1 MNHLDALN
9 KAQREAVTTTEG
21 PLLVIAGAGS
31 GKTRVI
37 EHRVAHLIEQ
47 GVAPQNILLLTFTR
61 RAAEEM
67 LRRASRMNPE
77 AARVNGGT
85 FHSFAFKMLR
95 QFGEAVGVSKSFSVL
110 DEGDAEEAVGRAATQ
125 LGAYDADERF
135 PKKGTLRNIIGQA
148 FNKAITVEA
157 VLLREYPHFLHLA
170 DEIER
175 VGKKYAEYKLE
186 KGYMDYDD
194 LLHFLRALLGTEG
207 GRGIAERFTHIMVD
221 EYQDTNKAQ
230 GDIAYLLG
238 RGHKNVMAVG
248 DDAQSIY
255 GFRGASHENIMEFP
269 RRFRDTKI
277 IKLEENYR
285 STQKILDVAN
295 EVLNNMVSKYA
306 KRMRAGRPASAE
318 GSGEARAGVDPMFL
332 FFENSYKEA
341 EWIVRH
347 IKEARDGG
355 LDFSRQAVLFR
366 SAYVSIPLQAELTKR
381 GVPFQ
386 VFGGVKFYETAHA
399 KDIISH
405 LKILQNFRDELAW
418 NRCLMLLEGIGPRSA
433 ERMLE
438 EILTASGPSEACDV
452 LDSYS
457 SISRHGEGIRRL
469 GALVRDFY
477 AVPSRSVSETYRMV
491 NKYYEPIFRSKFDD
505 WPKRL
510 GDLAVLQEIS
520 ERYSGLDEFLA
531 DFVIDPPQLG
541 GRAPARDSDEKPLVL
556 STIHSAKGLEW
567 EDVYFIGLLEGVLP
581 SGFAMGRD
589 DEIEEEQRLFYV
601 GVTRAKRNLYLCA
614 SYMPSRG
621 GAGSGEISRFV
632 SAPNVIAKLKQQFF
646 GTSANGSASL
656 RENFDDDGI
665 GGVSSENTVIW

>member
-1 MNHLDALN
+1 MNHLDDLN
-9 KAQREAVTTTEG
+9 KAQREAVTTTDG

-37 EHRVAHLIEQ
+37 EHRATHLIEK
-47 GVAPQNILLLTFTR
+47 GVPPQKILLLTFTR

-85 FHSFAFKMLR
+85 FHSFAYKMLR
-95 QFGEAVGVSKSFSVL
+95 RHGEALGIPKSFSVL
-110 DEGDAEEAVGRAATQ
+110 DEGDAEEAVHRAATQ
-125 LGAYDADERF
+125 LGCYNADTRF
-135 PKKGTLRNIIGQA
+135 PKKGTLRAIIGQA
-148 FNKAITVEA
+148 FNKALTVEA
-157 VLLREYPHFLHLA
+157 VLLKEYSHFLELA
-170 DEIER
+170 DEIEK
-175 VGKKYAEYKLE
+175 VKKKYAEYKME
-186 KGYMDYDD
+186 KGYLDYDD
-194 LLHFLRALLGTEG
+194 LLFFLVELLRREAEGRA
-207 GRGIAERFTHIMVD
+207 IAEGYTHIMVD

-306 KRMRAGRPASAE
+306 KRMTSGK
-318 GSGEARAGVDPMFL
+318 GEAGVHPTFL

-341 EWIVRH
+341 DWIAKRV
-347 IKEARDGG
+347 KEARDGG

-381 GVPFQ
+381 NIPFQ
-386 VFGGVKFYETAHA
+386 VFGGIKFYESAHA
-399 KDIISH
+399 KDIIAH
-405 LKILQNFRDELAW
+405 LKIFQNFRDELAW
-418 NRCLMLLEGIGPRSA
+418 NRVLMLLEGIGTRSV

-438 EILTASGPSEACDV
+438 DILLAKAPLEVSGI

-457 SISRHGEGIRRL
+457 STSRHGEGIRRL
-469 GALVRDFY
+469 GALLRDIHESPERRVAEMY
-477 AVPSRSVSETYRMV
+477 ALV

-510 GDLAVLQEIS
+510 GDLVVLQEIA
-520 ERYSGLDEFLA
+520 ERYARLDEFLA
-531 DFVIDPPQLG
+531 DFVIEPPLRPSGFAGQ
-541 GRAPARDSDEKPLVL
+541 AQKNNKDEKPLVL

-581 SGFAMGRD
+581 SGFALGRD

-601 GVTRAKRNLYLCA
+601 GITRARRNLYLCA

-621 GAGSGEISRFV
+621 GAGSGEVSRFL
-632 SAPNVIAKLKQQFF
+632 SAPNVISKLKQEFYGVGKQDVF
-646 GTSANGSASL
+646 G
-656 RENFDDDGI
+656 DDEDGI
-665 GGVSSENTVIW
+665 GPVREENAVFW